1 MADSQDFYRNLT
13 PVGDFLAISEAR
25 KYEALPK
32 DWYIVITDVVN
43 STEAIENG
51 KYKDVNTAG
60 GLAAMAVANA
70 LGNLDFPFVFGG
82 DGVTMLLHHSHL
94 PVARDVLAS
103 TRTLCKE
110 MFALDLRVGFV
121 PMSLLTEVG
130 HELKVLKLG
139 ESEALYQAMLIGSG
153 LEAAEALVKS
163 PSQGQE
169 FLLPTNY
176 IPQQEADFSGF
187 VCNWLDILSPKG
199 ETVSLIVKTLNQPN
213 NGTEPCLR
221 DILREIW
228 RICGSEAEHHP
239 LSVQNLA
246 VTANVQ
252 AAERNARI
260 NHHGRKDL
268 RYWLAYAGFAVQNL
282 IVRLL
287 PRTSAEAV
295 RSDIIAHADIQ
306 KFDGS
311 LKMVIACTPES
322 RHNLVDYFES
332 RRKEGAIVYGIHIAD
347 RALMTCFLQ
356 SATSHIHFI
365 DTANGGYALAAKQL
379 KQQLKELQ

>member
-13 PVGDFLAISEAR
+13 PVGDFLDISEAR

-32 DWYIVITDVVN
+32 DWYIIITDVVN
-43 STEAIENG
+43 STEAIESG

-94 PVARDVLAS
+94 SIVRDVLAS

-121 PMSLLTEVG
+121 PMSLLNEAG
-130 HELKVLKLG
+130 YELKVLKLG
-139 ESEALYQAMLIGSG
+139 VSEALYQAMLIGSG
-153 LEAAEALVKS
+153 LEVAEALIKS
-163 PSQGQE
+163 PSEGQE
-169 FLLPTNY
+169 FLLLTNY

-187 VCNWLDILSPKG
+187 VCNWLDIPSPKG

-213 NGTEPCLR
+213 NGTEPRLR

-268 RYWLAYAGFAVQNL
+268 RYWLTYAGFTVQNL

-322 RHNLVDYFES
+322 RRNLVDYFES